1 MFPSRLLRH
10 RILSKF
16 HVAQISA
23 VRGVL
28 SENYSCE
35 QLWQKRLENPLLKS
49 INMDQ
54 YFIETDKKFG
64 TKRLVSGIDIDLF
77 ANNVQ
82 SKSELDE
89 LEHLLY
95 RFRRTKRATEMMES
109 TTYAVIKA
117 FLKFKQ
123 YDSLMRILNDR
134 ESYGVFPDFYSYN
147 VLMSTFLQEKMYP
160 EAAQSAILM
169 MLQEDFR
176 NKISCVLGIYS
187 CQMFINNCS
196 MDSLYPKEEN
206 TEEEKNNTNVDDDD
220 EEDVKLVRVPFLRN
234 DWFDDHFDITEP
246 KHLIGKTLYLLSR
259 ETDYTLSRSYQIIG
273 LAMFDKWDKAAALL
287 NTFAD
292 SKDCSLINEA
302 IEKTKALIDEIP
314 EDEEKTKEKL
324 LNKFNG
330 LFEKMKSGGKIQDE
344 SLTALLES
352 HLKDVL
358 KNEKDDI
365 DAQQKLFSL
374 WESERKLAHDKQN
387 VELDKEKRLK
397 VIEEKKEYLF
407 WKEKL
412 LFFFENEDEN
422 LEEVK
427 KVKELVAS
435 LKEQTKTEDTYMP
448 PEMIKKAPERLT
460 KYKRL
465 ARVKKL

>member
-134 ESYGVFPDFYSYN
+134 ESYGVFPDLYSYN

-160 EAAQSAILM
+160 GEQASADAEAAENYKLELAKIINEGGYSPDQIFSGDEAALYWKKLPSRTFISKNLRRAQGFKPSKEHITLHVCSNLSGSLMIKPIINRSSTPRVMKNINKTQLPVFWQS
-169 MLQEDFR
+169 
-176 NKISCVLGIYS
+176 NKKSWMTQDLLKNWFYNC
-187 CQMFINNCS
+187 FIPAVETYT
-196 MDSLYPKEEN
+196 M
-206 TEEEKNNTNVDDDD
+206 EKNSYFKVLLVLDNAGCHNIELDHPNVKI
-220 EEDVKLVRVPFLRN
+220 VFLPPN
-234 DWFDDHFDITEP
+234 C
-246 KHLIGKTLYLLSR
+246 
-259 ETDYTLSRSYQIIG
+259 
-273 LAMFDKWDKAAALL
+273 M
-287 NTFAD
+287 
-292 SKDCSLINEA
+292 SLIQLLDQGVIQTLKMYYIRQLFQTIFDRLENSEN
-302 IEKTKALIDEIP
+302 KTYSSVDGIFYF
-314 EDEEKTKEKL
+314 KL
-324 LNKFNG
+324 
-330 LFEKMKSGGKIQDE
+330 
-344 SLTALLES
+344 
-352 HLKDVL
+352 
-358 KNEKDDI
+358 
-365 DAQQKLFSL
+365 
-374 WESERKLAHDKQN
+374 
-387 VELDKEKRLK
+387 
-397 VIEEKKEYLF
+397 Y
-407 WKEKL
+407 
-412 LFFFENEDEN
+412 
-422 LEEVK
+422 
-427 KVKELVAS
+427 
-435 LKEQTKTEDTYMP
+435 
-448 PEMIKKAPERLT
+448 
-460 KYKRL
+460 
-465 ARVKKL
+465 

>member
-1 MFPSRLLRH
+1 MLPSRFLRH
-10 RILSKF
+10 RLILKF
-16 HVAQISA
+16 HMAQITA

-28 SENYSCE
+28 SENYLCE
-35 QLWQKRLENPLLKS
+35 QQWQKRLENPLLRN

-54 YFIETDKKFG
+54 FFIETDKKFG
-64 TKRLVSGIDIDLF
+64 SKRLVSGVDIDMF

-82 SKSELDE
+82 NESELDE

-117 FLKFKQ
+117 FLKLKQ

-134 ESYGVFPDFYSYN
+134 ESYGVYPDLYSYN
-147 VLMSTFLQEKMYP
+147 VLMSTFLKENMFT
-160 EAAQSAILM
+160 EAARCATLM
-169 MLQEDFR
+169 MLQEDFS

-196 MDSLYPKEEN
+196 LDSLNPREEN
-206 TEEEKNNTNVDDDD
+206 SEEGKNENTDMDD
-220 EEDVKLVRVPFLRN
+220 EENMQLVRVPFLRN
-234 DWFDDHFDITEP
+234 YWFDDHFDITEP
-246 KHLIGKTLYLLSR
+246 KHLIGKTLYLLAR
-259 ETDYTLSRSYQIIG
+259 EMDNSLSRSYQIIG
-273 LAMFDKWDKAAALL
+273 LAMYDKWDNAAALL
-287 NTFAD
+287 NTCAN
-292 SKDCSLINEA
+292 SKDCSLLCEA
-302 IEKTKALIDEIP
+302 VEKTKALIEEIP
-314 EDEEKTKEKL
+314 EDEGKTKEKW
-324 LNKFNG
+324 LNKFDV
-330 LFEKMKSGGKIQDE
+330 LFEKMKSEGKIQNE
-344 SLTALLES
+344 SMMVLLES
-352 HLKDVL
+352 CLKDVL
-358 KNEKDDI
+358 QHEKDDVE
-365 DAQQKLFSL
+365 AQKILFTL
-374 WESERKLAHDKQN
+374 WENERKLAYDKQN
-387 VELDKEKRLK
+387 VELDKERRLK

-422 LEEVK
+422 LEELK

-435 LKEQTKTEDTYMP
+435 LKGEAKIEDTYMP
-448 PEMIKKAPERLT
+448 PEMVKKTPERLT

>member
-1 MFPSRLLRH
+1 MSFPSL
-10 RILSKF
+10 
-16 HVAQISA
+16 
-23 VRGVL
+23 
-28 SENYSCE
+28 
-35 QLWQKRLENPLLKS
+35 
-49 INMDQ
+49 
-54 YFIETDKKFG
+54 
-64 TKRLVSGIDIDLF
+64 
-77 ANNVQ
+77 
-82 SKSELDE
+82 
-89 LEHLLY
+89 
-95 RFRRTKRATEMMES
+95 
-109 TTYAVIKA
+109 
-117 FLKFKQ
+117 
-123 YDSLMRILNDR
+123 
-134 ESYGVFPDFYSYN
+134 
-147 VLMSTFLQEKMYP
+147 

-187 CQMFINNCS
+187 CQMFVNNCS

-259 ETDYTLSRSYQIIG
+259 ETDNTLSRSYQIIG
-273 LAMFDKWDKAAALL
+273 LAMFHKWDKAAALLNTFADSKDCKAAQSAILMMLQEDFRNKISCVLGIYSCQMFVNNCSMDSLYPKEENTEEEKNNTNVDDDEEDVKLVRVPFLRNDWFDDHFDITEPKHLIGKTLYLLSRETDNTLSRSYQIIGLAMFHKWDKAAALL

-292 SKDCSLINEA
+292 SKDCSLLNEA
-302 IEKTKALIDEIP
+302 IEKTKALMDEIP

-344 SLTALLES
+344 SLAALLES

-358 KNEKDDI
+358 KNEKDDV
-365 DAQQKLFSL
+365 DAQQKLFSQ

-387 VELDKEKRLK
+387 VELDKERRLK

-435 LKEQTKTEDTYMP
+435 LKGQTKTEDTYMP